1 MIILLEILLIFF
13 KDFFGM
19 ILMSAL
25 KHVKLYDTLS
35 LPDASEDVVSEAT
48 DIENVNAV
56 FLRFDV

>member
-1 MIILLEILLIFF
+1 LIFF

-25 KHVKLYDTLS
+25 KHVKLYDILS

-48 DIENVNAV
+48 
-56 FLRFDV
+56 